1 MSFYKE
7 IGSQYDVVVSNTLF
21 FPYLE
26 FHHPDFIKDYYSVDK
41 HYQYPKQKI
50 VVDAFSRLTGR
61 GLPFSEG
68 ENWKRKRNIL
78 NKIFNFDFVKSQT
91 YKISEVCSG
100 AI

>member
-41 HYQYPKQKI
+41 HYQYPKEKS
-50 VVDAFSRLTGR
+50 VVNAFSRLTGH